1 MGCHEIVNRNLSLTD
16 GSVLCFVRGANP
28 SPSFEGLR
36 APKES
41 RMYRTIA
48 KLALLALAIASL
60 AMILGTEP
68 WGPA

>member
-1 MGCHEIVNRNLSLTD
+1 
-16 GSVLCFVRGANP
+16 
-28 SPSFEGLR
+28 
-36 APKES
+36 
-41 RMYRTIA
+41 MYRMIA